1 MGQSTKEPGA
11 MLKISNLHVSYGN
24 IHVLFGINMEVEE
37 GEVIAL
43 VGSNGAGKSTLIKSI
58 SGIVKPNHGEILFEN
73 LLLNHLDYSQ
83 IVHMGIIQVPEGR
96 RLFYG
101 LTIEENL
108 RMGAYQRKE
117 AKEVSQ
123 DLKKIYNIFP
133 ILSER
138 KNQLAGTLSG
148 GEQQMCALARGLM
161 GKPKLLIIDELS
173 LGLAPMVVEH
183 LYEIIDEIK
192 THGISIIIVEQD
204 VGLAL
209 KHSDRGYVLETGSIV
224 LGGNSNQLINNEFIK
239 RAYLGL

>member
-1 MGQSTKEPGA
+1 LGQSTKEPGA